1 MLTIVPFC
9 GSTKPLVPSAVTTDV
24 GTMFP
29 SISISFVV
37 TVVVTGVSSSVTS
50 VSSTA
55 RISFTGSTVIV
66 TKAVSQADGN
76 GVPSSHTIYS

>member
-1 MLTIVPFC
+1 MTIVPLV
-9 GSTKPLVPSAVTTDV
+9 GSTKPFVPSAVTTDA

-29 SISISFVV
+29 STSTSLVV
-37 TVVVTGVSSSVTS
+37 TAVVTGVSSSVTS

-55 RISFTGSTVIV
+55 RISLTPFTVIV
-66 TKAVSQADGN
+66 TKAVSHIDGN